1 MIEKMFP
8 QTVSNI
14 LDYDVI
20 KEAAKKYVEDV
31 FVEIVQSFGD
41 NLVIQSMDKEHLEEV
56 SYNVAGNKN
65 LTAEELIDYIN
76 SENTYRECDFFDE
89 LVKKFPEGVG
99 YKEFEVTGWGFPESD
114 VFPFNKKERSYD
126 FDGEPSSG
134 GQDSVWFW
142 NSDAGNYEHNLI
154 QSRFRKDYSGSF
166 DGKRVSGRR
175 ASWGNSATWMTTGGF
190 GKPQTIHI
198 NVDESRTVIEGNGL
212 SVVENWLGTVAN
224 KLPISLYI
232 EISDVFVAEDPND
245 GVGMS
250 GSTEGYKSSFTYAE
264 EEIFCVD
271 GD

>member
-76 SENTYRECDFFDE
+76 SENTYRECDFFGE
-89 LVKKFPEGVG
+89 LVKKFPEGVE
-99 YKEFEVTGWGFPESD
+99 YKEFEVTGWGFPESN
-114 VFPFNKKERSYD
+114 VFPFNKKERSYNLN
-126 FDGEPSSG
+126 GEPTAA
-134 GQDSVWFW
+134 QDSVWFL
-142 NSDAGNYEHNLI
+142 NSDASNYEYNLI
-154 QSRFRKDYSGSF
+154 QSRFCKNYSDSF

-232 EISDVFVAEDPND
+232 EINDVFVSEDPND

-271 GD
+271 SN

>member
-56 SYNVAGNKN
+56 SYNVSGNKN

-76 SENTYRECDFFDE
+76 SENTYRECDFFGE
-89 LVKKFPEGVG
+89 LVKKFPEGVE

-114 VFPFNKKERSYD
+114 VFPFNRKERSYD
-126 FDGEPSSG
+126 FDGGPSG
-134 GQDSVWFW
+134 ATDSVWQL
-142 NSDAGNYEHNLI
+142 NSEGGNYEYNLI
-154 QSRFRKDYSGSF
+154 QSRFNKDYSDSF
-166 DGKRVSGRR
+166 VGKRVSGRR
-175 ASWGNSATWMTTGGF
+175 SSWGNSATWMTTGGF

-232 EISDVFVAEDPND
+232 EINDVFVAEDPND

-271 GD
+271 CD

>member
-76 SENTYRECDFFDE
+76 SENTYRECDFFGE
-89 LVKKFPEGVG
+89 LAKKFPEGVE

-126 FDGEPSSG
+126 LNGEPSSD
-134 GQDSVWFW
+134 GQDPVWFW
-142 NSDAGNYEHNLI
+142 NSDAGNYEYNLI
-154 QSRFRKDYSGSF
+154 QSRFRKDYSASF

-190 GKPQTIHI
+190 GKPQTIRI

-232 EISDVFVAEDPND
+232 EINDVFVAEDPND

>member
-41 NLVIQSMDKEHLEEV
+41 NLVIQSMAKEHHEEV
-56 SYNVAGNKN
+56 SYNVSGNKN

-89 LVKKFPEGVG
+89 LVKKFPEGVE
-99 YKEFEVTGWGFPESD
+99 YKEFEVTGWGFPESN
-114 VFPFNKKERSYD
+114 VFPFNKKERSYN
-126 FDGEPSSG
+126 FNGEPSGS
-134 GQDSVWFW
+134 QDTDWFL
-142 NSDAGNYEHNLI
+142 NSDSGNYEYNLI
-154 QSRFRKDYSGSF
+154 QSRFRKDYSDSF
-166 DGKRVSGRR
+166 NGKRDSGRR

-232 EISDVFVAEDPND
+232 EINDVFVAEDPND
-245 GVGMS
+245 NVGMS

>member
-76 SENTYRECDFFDE
+76 SENTYRECDFFGE
-89 LVKKFPEGVG
+89 LVKKFPEGVE
-99 YKEFEVTGWGFPESD
+99 YKEFEVTGWGFPESN
-114 VFPFNKKERSYD
+114 VFPFNRKERSYD
-126 FDGEPSSG
+126 FNGEPLG
-134 GQDSVWFW
+134 NNDTVWFL
-142 NSDAGNYEHNLI
+142 NSDSGNYEYNLI
-154 QSRFRKDYSGSF
+154 QSRFHKDYNDSF

-175 ASWGNSATWMTTGGF
+175 ASWGNSSTWMTTGGF

-232 EISDVFVAEDPND
+232 EINDVFVSEDPND
-245 GVGMS
+245 NVGMS

>member
-56 SYNVAGNKN
+56 SYNVSGNKN

-76 SENTYRECDFFDE
+76 SENTYHECDFFNE
-89 LVKKFPEGVG
+89 LVKKFPEGVE
-99 YKEFEVTGWGFPESD
+99 YKEFEVTGWGFPESGI
-114 VFPFNKKERSYD
+114 FPFNRKERSYV
-126 FDGEPSSG
+126 FSGEPSG
-134 GQDSVWFW
+134 ATDSVWQL
-142 NSDAGNYEHNLI
+142 NSDTGNYEYNLI
-154 QSRFRKDYSGSF
+154 QSRFNKDYSDSF

-232 EISDVFVAEDPND
+232 EINDVFVAEDPND

>member
-76 SENTYRECDFFDE
+76 SENTYRECDFFGE
-89 LVKKFPEGVG
+89 LVKKFPEGVE
-99 YKEFEVTGWGFPESD
+99 YKEFEVTGWGFPESN
-114 VFPFNKKERSYD
+114 VFPFNRKERSYD
-126 FDGEPSSG
+126 FNGEPLG
-134 GQDSVWFW
+134 NNDTVWFL
-142 NSDAGNYEHNLI
+142 NSDSGNYEYNLI
-154 QSRFRKDYSGSF
+154 QSRFHKDYNDSF

-175 ASWGNSATWMTTGGF
+175 ASWGNSSTWMTTGGF

-232 EISDVFVAEDPND
+232 EINDVFVAEDPND
-245 GVGMS
+245 NVGMS